1 MTYEYGFHAFN
12 TLILICCWITISFMF
27 MHWAFTQC
35 IQQCSSMVDKFEN
48 LTSQSNSASCTD
60 FDTKSDPYL
69 GSHKIHKE

>member
-35 IQQCSSMVDKFEN
+35 IQQCSSMVDKFED
-48 LTSQSNSASCTD
+48 LTSQSNSASSHR
-60 FDTKSDPYL
+60 FRYKIRPVL
-69 GSHKIHKE
+69 GVA

>member
-35 IQQCSSMVDKFEN
+35 MQQCSSMVDKFED
-48 LTSQSNSASCTD
+48 LTSQSNSASR
-60 FDTKSDPYL
+60 TKLDPYL